1 MVSVFD
7 YRLQY
12 ILYSH
17 LFTSVCVQV
26 YTRFVE
32 IGRVALL
39 TSGPQAGKLVVII
52 DLVDQRRVCVCVSL
66 SLSLSV
72 CLFVCKGIGKPLF

>member
-1 MVSVFD
+1 M
-7 YRLQY
+7 
-12 ILYSH
+12 
-17 LFTSVCVQV
+17 
-26 YTRFVE
+26 E

-66 SLSLSV
+66 SLSVFLSV
-72 CLFVCKGIGKPLF
+72 KELGNLYSDF